1 MVHQTSN
8 RQAVMNNL
16 KLIADRHIFNGLYIL
31 NVDLMKKRQNPS
43 IKQQR

>member
-16 KLIADRHIFNGLYIL
+16 KLIILDNLGCKEFWDFGLTQKFL
-31 NVDLMKKRQNPS
+31 
-43 IKQQR
+43 